1 MFYYSSS
8 WALYRLK
15 IHSKNKRPLLSHFA
29 KETSLRTHAESARVA
44 LGEGGVTLGGK
55 GKRMAMGGEGE
66 GNRVRTDEVMVVAH
80 ETKEMEG
87 EREEGMMWGSE
98 TRKERTPS

>member
-1 MFYYSSS
+1 
-8 WALYRLK
+8 
-15 IHSKNKRPLLSHFA
+15 
-29 KETSLRTHAESARVA
+29 
-44 LGEGGVTLGGK
+44 
-55 GKRMAMGGEGE
+55 MAMGGEGE